1 MLFVKKCQSAFQARG
16 KKADT
21 SLPRQERQYAEAN
34 GAAREYGRDT
44 LQMHAFLTSG
54 SFPRNLL
61 APHGHEHLSKE
72 LEDKVLWGL
81 SGVKGSIPNQ
91 LLQKKGNQ
99 VMSEPGSSINMTRT
113 APDTEETHPG

>member
-34 GAAREYGRDT
+34 GAVREEYGGDT

-54 SFPRNLL
+54 SFPGNLL

-72 LEDKVLWGL
+72 LEDKVLWGFL
-81 SGVKGSIPNQ
+81 G
-91 LLQKKGNQ
+91 
-99 VMSEPGSSINMTRT
+99 
-113 APDTEETHPG
+113 